1 MSNFFGTVK
10 TQGSVDYDAPV
21 YEGHIE
27 PTGDAIMAI
36 TTDSVLEGLQLQ
48 AALHVADATIEYT
61 AVHESAEAAEAV
73 LESVIGGTFGKIKSG
88 LKALWGKI
96 KAWFKQVA
104 KSFQLMFTSGKD
116 FIKKYKKEIQEK
128 RASGFEY
135 DGYVWTIDAGNAK
148 ATQGM
153 NAINGVLTKV
163 YGAAPSITMNTD
175 KLEEKYE
182 LSELKENIV
191 DGLGKALGVSG
202 SNVDMSEIKKA
213 LAEAYRGG
221 AEEKTE
227 IKEFAKMNRGA
238 LIDLVEKVE
247 KNKKFIDD
255 AEKVVDKQFAESIKV
270 LDKLETSIGKA
281 SDADFGEN
289 ASGKRAKIT
298 ACAAMVGNVTRY
310 GQSLNSALAATA
322 VESVKASAKEAESV
336 LKSFIRFKGVKESFG
351 SEDLE
356 PGAENVFESLLQGVK
371 L

>member
-21 YEGHIE
+21 FEGHIE

-61 AVHESAEAAEAV
+61 AVHESAQAAEAV

-128 RASGFEY
+128 RAAGFEY
-135 DGYVWTIDAGNAK
+135 DGYVWTVEAGNSK
-148 ATQGM
+148 AASGM
-153 NAINGVLTKV
+153 KAIDGVLKGL
-163 YGAAPSITMNTD
+163 YADAPSVTMGTE
-175 KLEEKYE
+175 KLEDKYD
-182 LSELKENIV
+182 LSETKEKIV

-213 LAEAYRGG
+213 LHEAYRNG
-221 AEEKTE
+221 ADEKTE
-227 IKEFAKMNRGA
+227 NKEFAKINRGD
-238 LIDLVEKVE
+238 LIGLIEQVD
-247 KNKKFIDD
+247 KNKKFIDE
-255 AEKVVDKQFAESIKV
+255 AEKVVDKQFAESIKA
-270 LDKLETSIGKA
+270 LDKLETAINKTPDS
-281 SDADFGEN
+281 DFGKDGS
-289 ASGKRAKIT
+289 AKRAKVT
-298 ACAAMVGNVTRY
+298 AYAAMIGNVTRY